1 MGRPGIAA
9 FTGESLHGGD
19 AMGSPGTAAFTGD
32 DGLQYSFEQ
41 EIRSIVKLKGDK
53 QEQGCRVSDKQFRIQ
68 SVPNHK
74 LKGHLAPDL
83 RHNDVMHKLYCRQT
97 RPRC

>member
-1 MGRPGIAA
+1 
-9 FTGESLHGGD
+9 
-19 AMGSPGTAAFTGD
+19 MGSPGTAAFTGENLSED

-41 EIRSIVKLKGDK
+41 EIRSIIKLKGDK
-53 QEQGCRVSDKQFRIQ
+53 QEQGCRVSDKQFSIQ

-83 RHNDVMHKLYCRQT
+83 RHYVSDAQIVL
-97 RPRC
+97 